1 MIFVQ
6 HDAII
11 DVSNEESPIPMIRT
25 KEILDLLSP
34 GGIVKVIVGKE
45 AAIKNIRTLIANNPF
60 ELLDISGDSNESV
73 LFIKKL

>member
-1 MIFVQ
+1 MQ

>member
-60 ELLDISGDSNESV
+60 ELLDISDDRNKSV
-73 LFIKKL
+73 IFIKKL